1 MMDLISIIS
10 DTVGLYTDLP
20 MTLIA
25 AFKSTLEEAKV
36 QIYLVH
42 VGQISSHPEYRMSM
56 TQLNDLIKQLDT

>member
-36 QIYLVH
+36 QI
-42 VGQISSHPEYRMSM
+42 
-56 TQLNDLIKQLDT
+56 